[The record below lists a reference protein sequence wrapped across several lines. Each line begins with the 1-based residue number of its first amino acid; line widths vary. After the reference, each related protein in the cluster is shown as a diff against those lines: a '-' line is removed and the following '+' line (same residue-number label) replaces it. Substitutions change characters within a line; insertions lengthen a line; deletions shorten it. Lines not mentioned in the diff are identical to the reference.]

1 MTSALPE
8 RLMRAAAALAG
19 LGILLAAYLT
29 WVHFNTG
36 SLVCGLGDCHT
47 VQSSEYA
54 TIGPVPVAVLGLGM
68 YVVVCLATVAG
79 LAQPA
84 RAMPLAV
91 VAFGMLLAGTFYALY
106 LTWLEV
112 AVIRAICQWCVASA
126 ILSVVLLGIQSAVV
140 WDLFQQPILEAEE
153 TSDASLAS

>member
-1 MTSALPE
+1 MIAAPE
-8 RLMRAAAALAG
+8 RLMRAAALLAA

-47 VQSSEYA
+47 VQASEYS

-68 YVVVCLATVAG
+68 YAIVCLANVLG

-84 RAMPLAV
+84 QAAPLAV
-91 VAFGMLLAGTFYALY
+91 VAFSVLLAGTLYAAY

-126 ILSVVLLGIQSAVV
+126 LLSVVLLGIQSGVV
-140 WDLFQQPILEAEE
+140 RDVLLQPLPESDE
-153 TSDASLAS
+153 TSNAPLAS

>member
-1 MTSALPE
+1 
-8 RLMRAAAALAG
+8 MRAAAALSG

-47 VQSSEYA
+47 VQASEYA

-68 YVVVCLATVAG
+68 YAVVCLANAAG
-79 LAQPA
+79 LTQPA
-84 RAMPLAV
+84 WSMPLAV
-91 VAFGMLLAGTFYALY
+91 VAFGVLLAGTLYALY

-112 AVIRAICQWCVASA
+112 AVIQAICQWCVASA
-126 ILSVVLLGIQSAVV
+126 ILSVLLLAIQSGIV
-140 WDLFQQPILEAEE
+140 WDLLQRPLPESDE
-153 TSDASLAS
+153 TSNGPLAS